1 MKYLKKYNKF
11 FEDGD
16 GGGSTGS
23 GDATANAST
32 SGMGAVVSAQ
42 PGALPGDT
50 GTSGSGDIG
59 FTFKKKKRKKG
70 DPSEVSDMRDLE
82 DSSDEITK
90 LDENYSEQDV
100 FNEVLDHLKS
110 RNLSPNM
117 IKQIMGSYT
126 DMIIEMYNEGINTTQ
141 IIKKVISLLGHESE
155 KTFLGILPPTT
166 PKPISF
172 L

>member
-11 FEDGD
+11 FEDSD
-16 GGGSTGS
+16 GVSAGSS
-23 GDATANAST
+23 DATANSST
-32 SGMGAVVSAQ
+32 SGMDAVVSAQ

-70 DPSEVSDMRDLE
+70 DPSEVSDMRDLG

-90 LDENYSEQDV
+90 LDESYSEQDV
-100 FNEVLDHLKS
+100 LDEVLDHLKS
-110 RNLSPNM
+110 RNLLPNM

-141 IIKKVISLLGHESE
+141 IIQKVISLLGHESE

-166 PKPISF
+166 PKSISF